1 MEAFQ
6 KLLEQNK
13 IDINNLTTQVFS
25 LNEYKNAYDLIIS
38 DKKNYFGLVLK
49 YDEEN
54 TNPLSS
60 IKLSKSKTVSQINL
74 GMFGAG
80 NYAQANILPYISQ
93 NKNIKKNVI
102 ITNNGTSSKKIGEKY
117 EFEVC
122 SSDKDLIYGNDE
134 INTVFIL
141 TRHDSHSE
149 FIINSLKN
157 NKNIF
162 CEKPL
167 CINEEDLSEIID
179 NINDNKILI
188 GYNRRFSGMA
198 KKIKSQ
204 VDLSPMMMFCRI
216 NAGPIALDSW
226 LIDTEVGG
234 GRIIGE
240 VCHFVDFFTF
250 LCGSI
255 PYSVSAKKM
264 SDGAGRQTNVS
275 ITINFLN
282 GSNGSIL
289 FTSSGSDKLSKEYYE
304 VHQNGASF
312 LINDF
317 KELIIH
323 KNSKTKLSKKLFQDK
338 GQRKM
343 IESFFDNI
351 LNNED
356 NLIPIDEIIAVSKTT
371 FAIEKSIKLDGEN
384 IVL

>member
-1 MEAFQ
+1 M
-6 KLLEQNK
+6 
-13 IDINNLTTQVFS
+13 
-25 LNEYKNAYDLIIS
+25 
-38 DKKNYFGLVLK
+38 
-49 YDEEN
+49 
-54 TNPLSS
+54 
-60 IKLSKSKTVSQINL
+60 
-74 GMFGAG
+74 
-80 NYAQANILPYISQ
+80 
-93 NKNIKKNVI
+93 
-102 ITNNGTSSKKIGEKY
+102 
-117 EFEVC
+117 
-122 SSDKDLIYGNDE
+122 
-134 INTVFIL
+134 
-141 TRHDSHSE
+141 
-149 FIINSLKN
+149 KN